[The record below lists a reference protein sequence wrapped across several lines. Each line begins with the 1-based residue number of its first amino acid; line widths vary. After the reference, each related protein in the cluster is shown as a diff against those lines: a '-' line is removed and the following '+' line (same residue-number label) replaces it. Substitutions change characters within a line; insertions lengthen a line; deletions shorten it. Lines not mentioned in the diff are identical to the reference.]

1 MLQTEL
7 NEINEYFVKI
17 RTEENYDD
25 MLLIESMDSSKKRQ
39 IYDYL
44 KNNNALYA
52 GGEMDVDDLSKVRNI
67 MIKLWL
73 KADKNNKRYGRKRA
87 TNN

>member
-1 MLQTEL
+1 MMKTEL

-17 RTEENYDD
+17 RTDENYDD
-25 MLLIESMDSSKKRQ
+25 TLLIESMDSSKKRQ

-52 GGEMDVDDLSKVRNI
+52 GGEMDVDDLNKVRNI

>member
-1 MLQTEL
+1 MKTEL

-17 RTEENYDD
+17 RTDENYND
-25 MLLIESMDSSKKRQ
+25 MLLIESMDISKKRK

-52 GGEMDVDDLSKVRNI
+52 GGEMDVDDLHKVRNV

>member
-1 MLQTEL
+1 MKTEL

-17 RTEENYDD
+17 RTDENYDD

-52 GGEMDVDDLSKVRNI
+52 GGEMDVDDLNKVRNI